1 MTGLGGKS
9 PSQCT
14 NTRLRG
20 EVWLFCLLGWN
31 IITCFSQKSPRTSTF
46 VNLGDIS
53 METTEKI
60 PNITSI
66 DEEIHEIRQIS
77 NKAKAALNR
86 IREFA
91 NITKSNRKCQAAS
104 DCQDHQVG
112 FFGISIMTWH
122 LTALYHSDRSVTSRP
137 TSARISYHSSK
148 LSLTLNHHHR
158 LIFCQP

>member
-1 MTGLGGKS
+1 
-9 PSQCT
+9 
-14 NTRLRG
+14 
-20 EVWLFCLLGWN
+20 
-31 IITCFSQKSPRTSTF
+31 
-46 VNLGDIS
+46 

-104 DCQDHQVG
+104 DCEDHQVG
-112 FFGISIMTWH
+112 FLAILTCSGISWQYFI
-122 LTALYHSDRSVTSRP
+122 
-137 TSARISYHSSK
+137 
-148 LSLTLNHHHR
+148 LS
-158 LIFCQP
+158 

>member
-1 MTGLGGKS
+1 MIYRS
-9 PSQCT
+9 
-14 NTRLRG
+14 
-20 EVWLFCLLGWN
+20 LLKYYHSHVS
-31 IITCFSQKSPRTSTF
+31 SQKSPRSSTF

-60 PNITSI
+60 PASITSI

-104 DCQDHQVG
+104 DCDDHQVG
-112 FFGISIMTWH
+112 FFGISIMIWH
-122 LTALYHSDRSVTSRP
+122 LLASPCIIL
-137 TSARISYHSSK
+137 
-148 LSLTLNHHHR
+148 
-158 LIFCQP
+158 F